1 MAVRVVDS
9 SAVAA
14 LVFAEPRADE
24 AAKAM
29 GSVSLVAPSLL
40 RYELASVCL
49 KKISAYPEQRSE
61 LLKALDLA
69 ERLEIREV
77 DVPTA
82 GAVALAEETGLTV
95 YDSAYLWLA
104 RELLADLVTFDV
116 ELQKAARRV

>member
-24 AAKAM
+24 AAAAM
-29 GSVSLVAPSLL
+29 GSASLVAPSLI

-49 KKISAYPEQRSE
+49 KKIGAYPEQRAE
-61 LLKALDLA
+61 LLEALHLA

-77 DVPTA
+77 DVPMA
-82 GAVALAEETGLTV
+82 GAVALAERTGLTV

-116 ELQKAARRV
+116 ELQAAGRQR